1 MSWLPSI
8 TNSKRNKVEK
18 EVAVI
23 SNSVN
28 KLNNDAKKMGQAL
41 VTLNNNVALIDK
53 TISDIKAANFEKP
66 IEFINNLD
74 LTDEYKQGLIAEL
87 NGTKEQALV
96 SLVPIKEASEK
107 IRGNMAVSMIKY
119 QMMTRT
125 LSIQKNV
132 IESGTVQVEAIKKAE
147 ELGGM
152 SADKITELVQ
162 QAEEINNMTKNA
174 VEGWNTGTKQ
184 IKDVLGTVGGKDFD
198 IFKVE

>member
-53 TISDIKAANFEKP
+53 TINDITNANFEKP

-74 LTDEYKQGLIAEL
+74 LTDEYKKGLINEL

-162 QAEEINNMTKNA
+162 QAEEINNMTQSA
-174 VEGWNTGTKQ
+174 VAGWNAGTKQ
-184 IKDVLGTVGGKDFD
+184 IKDVLGTVGGDNFNV
-198 IFKVE
+198 FNVS

>member
-18 EVAVI
+18 EVAII
-23 SNSVN
+23 SNNVN

-41 VTLNNNVALIDK
+41 ITLNNNVALIDK
-53 TISDIKAANFEKP
+53 TINDIKAADFKKP

-74 LTDEYKQGLIAEL
+74 LTEEYKQELIAEL
-87 NGTKEQALV
+87 NSTKEQALV
-96 SLVPIKEASEK
+96 SLIPIKEASEK

-132 IESGTVQVEAIKKAE
+132 IESGTVQIEAIKKAE

-174 VEGWNTGTKQ
+174 VETWNAGTKQ
-184 IKDVLGTVGGKDFD
+184 IKDTLDTIGGKDFN